1 MHDELTKVDI
11 EQMKAELE
19 ERRRKVPALRDE
31 VKRTKEYGDLSEND
45 EYRCAKREYNRN
57 KSRMRYLENMI
68 ETAVVIKTDSA
79 AGVVGLFD
87 KVDIFYPEE
96 EDEDEQYR
104 TVRIVTTLRN
114 DVLTDNISKES
125 PFGKALLGRKVGDTV
140 TVRVN
145 EKYSYPVKIIR
156 ITKGEDDPD
165 LKISSY

>member
-11 EQMKAELE
+11 DQLKAELE

-79 AGVVGLFD
+79 ADRVGLFD

-104 TVRIVTTLRN
+104 TIRLVTTLRN

-125 PFGKALLGRKVGDTV
+125 PFGKALMGHKVGETV
-140 TVRVN
+140 IVHVN
-145 EKYSYPVKIIR
+145 EKVSYPVKIMK

-165 LKISSY
+165 LKISSF